1 LTARSWS
8 TEAEVWTSIC
18 SDDGLLR
25 SRQDP
30 RNGREHLPRIDQR
43 QRDSRVANAR
53 SLRRQCL
60 THQANELLVIH
71 RFSEDRTR
79 ASRSR
84 VSSQFVIPVGRNEDD
99 RDLETPGDHLLLHLK
114 TAHFRH
120 RNVENHATDCVQS
133 VRPQKLLPRC
143 ERLDLEREDPQKPL
157 ERGAEALIV
166 VDDGDDANVTPA
178 DRIAETL
185 AA

>member
-8 TEAEVWTSIC
+8 TEAELWPSVC
-18 SDDGLLR
+18 SDDG
-25 SRQDP
+25 
-30 RNGREHLPRIDQR
+30 G
-43 QRDSRVANAR
+43 
-53 SLRRQCL
+53 SLRRQRL
-60 THQANELLVIH
+60 THQANEFFVIH

-99 RDLETPGDHLLLHLK
+99 RDPETPGDHLLLHLE

-120 RNVENHATDCVQS
+120 RNVENDATDRVQS
-133 VRPQKLLPRC
+133 VRPQKLLSRC
-143 ERLDLEREDPQKPL
+143 ERLDMEREAPQKPL
-157 ERGAEALIV
+157 ESGAEALIV
-166 VDDGDDANVTPA
+166 VDDGDDASVTPA

-185 AA
+185 AF

>member
-1 LTARSWS
+1 ML
-8 TEAEVWTSIC
+8 
-18 SDDGLLR
+18 
-25 SRQDP
+25 
-30 RNGREHLPRIDQR
+30 
-43 QRDSRVANAR
+43 AR
-53 SLRRQCL
+53 SLRRQRL

-71 RFSEDRTR
+71 RFSKDRTR

-99 RDLETPGDHLLLHLK
+99 WNLETPCRNLLLHLK

-120 RNVENHATDCVQS
+120 RNVENHATNRVQS
-133 VRPQKLLPRC
+133 VRPQKLTPRC
-143 ERLDLEREDPQKPL
+143 ERLDLEREDSQKSL

-166 VDDGDDANVTPA
+166 IDDGDDASVTPA